1 MNRYTLPPG
10 IVKVCAGLVQSA
22 ETEPYLS
29 AVARAEQSVWASCP
43 AEQLAE
49 RQRLIAAIK
58 ENLTKPRNPSIEN
71 LLHKHDLHISE
82 STFRRTKRRF
92 CWTIAEELGLVAA
105 RATGNTRPK
114 S

>member
-22 ETEPYLS
+22 ETEPYKS
-29 AVARAEQSVWASCP
+29 AIEKAERSIWTSCP
-43 AEQLAE
+43 AELEAE

-105 RATGNTRPK
+105 RAACNTRPK

>member
-22 ETEPYLS
+22 ETEPYIS
-29 AVARAEQSVWASCP
+29 AVAQAERSIWISCTAEQA
-43 AEQLAE
+43 AE

-92 CWTIAEELGLVAA
+92 CWIIAEELGRIAV
-105 RATGNTRPK
+105 RTTGSAHPK